1 MNKQEVF
8 ESVIEKYKDCNDS
21 HLDDMSIDELCEHR
35 QSVSNQLKT
44 LEEERKLVDESIMDY
59 LSEAELKRGISL
71 KSGSTL
77 KLRNRTSYQYP
88 ESVSMEI
95 SELRRFSR
103 ESGEA
108 QSETST
114 YLVLI
119 GG

>member
-1 MNKQEVF
+1 MNKQDVF
-8 ESVIEKYKDCNDS
+8 TAVIEKYKDVEES
-21 HLDDMSIDELCEHR
+21 HLDNMSVTELCEHR
-35 QSVSNQLKT
+35 QFVSNQLKK
-44 LEEERKLVDESIMDY
+44 LEVERKLVDESIMDY

-77 KLRNRTSYQYP
+77 KMRNRTSYQYP

-108 QSETST
+108 QPETST

-119 GG
+119 GD